1 MTGPLFSTSE
11 FLESISVYGL
21 VTMLDATYNG
31 VIAIN
36 KDGIIT
42 ICNEAAIRFLGEN
55 KSNVLG
61 KNIKKILEN
70 TELIEVLKTGVPQVG
85 QKMLIGDRTFITNR
99 TPILNN
105 GDIVGAVGVF
115 QDVSVLDSISRELT
129 SVKEL
134 SSELDAIIASSY
146 DGIYVTDGQG
156 NTTRVNKAYER
167 ITGVMASEVIG
178 RNMKDLVQAGYF
190 NQSVTL
196 IVLEKRQPATIMQ
209 EIKKTGKYVIVTG
222 NPIFNSEGKIIC
234 VVTNVRDITE
244 LNHLKNQLETTKDL
258 SERYY
263 TELQHLRSQQL
274 KLNDIVAVSPQMK
287 DILQKIHRVSKVD
300 STVLIMG
307 ESGVGKEIIA
317 KLIHRNSPRS
327 EGPFIKI
334 NCGALPEN
342 LLESELFGYETGAF
356 TGAKKGGKPG
366 LVELANGGS
375 LFLDEIGELTL
386 PMQVKLLR
394 LLQEK
399 EFIRV
404 GGSQVQTVSVRFITA
419 TNKDLKAMVKEN
431 RFREDLYYR
440 LNVVPVYI
448 PPLRERT
455 SDLLPL
461 ITKFVKRFGETHNLV
476 KKLSSEALEILMAYN
491 WPGNIRELENTIEQL
506 MVLTPDE
513 EITGSDIPEYIREKL
528 QPVLEQSKSLETLV
542 SRFERDIISKSLARH
557 GTMNRAAQALEIHRT
572 TLLRKAKKFGLIT
585 DSADVS
591 D

>member
-1 MTGPLFSTSE
+1 MQSLNCSSCPDPEVFTTQELNTI
-11 FLESISVYGL
+11 LES
-21 VTMLDATYNG
+21 TYNG
-31 VIAIN
+31 IIVVN
-36 KDGIIT
+36 KEGIVVV
-42 ICNEAAIRFLGEN
+42 CNKSAERFLETSAQEIIGKHIKEFL
-55 KSNVLG
+55 SNTGMMDVLD
-61 KNIKKILEN
+61 
-70 TELIEVLKTGVPQVG
+70 TGQPQVG
-85 QKMLIGDRTFITNR
+85 QKLLINHRTFITNR
-99 TPILNN
+99 TPIIKN
-105 GDIVGAVGVF
+105 DEIIGAVGVF
-115 QDVSVLDSISRELT
+115 QDISDLDSISRELKT
-129 SVKEL
+129 VKDL
-134 SSELDAIIASSY
+134 SQELDAIIESSY

-167 ITGVMASEVIG
+167 ITGVMGSEVIG
-178 RNMKDLVQAGYF
+178 RNMRELVQAGYF
-190 NQSVTL
+190 DQSVTL
-196 IVLEKRQPATIMQ
+196 IVLEKRKPATIMQ
-209 EIKKTGKYVIVTG
+209 EIKKTGKNVIVTG
-222 NPIFNSEGKIIC
+222 NPIFNSEGKIVC

-258 SERYY
+258 SERYF
-263 TELQHLRSQQL
+263 TELQLLRSQQL
-274 KLNDIVAVSPQMK
+274 HLNNIVAVSPQMK
-287 DILQKIHRVSKVD
+287 DILQKIRRISQVD

-317 KLIHRNSPRS
+317 KLIHRNSSRS

-386 PMQVKLLR
+386 SMQVKLLR

-399 EFIRV
+399 EFIRI
-404 GGSQVQTVSVRFITA
+404 GGSHVQTVNVRFITA
-419 TNKDLKAMVKEN
+419 TNKDLKAMVGEN
-431 RFREDLYYR
+431 RFRQDLYYR

-461 ITKFVKRFGETHNLV
+461 INKFVKRFGESHNLQ
-476 KKLSSEALEILMAYN
+476 KKFSSEALEILMAYH

-513 EITGSDIPEYIREKL
+513 EITALDIPEYIREKL
-528 QPVLEQSKSLETLV
+528 QPVLEHSKSLEALI
-542 SRFERDIISKSLARH
+542 SRFERDIISKSLARY
-557 GTMNRAAQALEIHRT
+557 GTMNRAAEALDIHRT
-572 TLLRKAKKFGLIT
+572 TLLRKAKKYGLT
-585 DSADVS
+585 VDTYAD
-591 D
+591 